1 MNKHYN
7 MYIRLIESKDYL
19 SFFNLI
25 ERNRQRLLNYFPLTV
40 EQITDEKSA
49 KRFIN
54 LKIDQADHDELYCFL
69 IFEKDGH
76 VVGTV
81 TAKNFDWK
89 VPKCELAY
97 YIDFNY
103 EGQGYGTKALKF
115 IVKYCFETLELEK
128 VFLRIAADN
137 IRSKHLALKNA
148 FVLEGIHI
156 KDFRT
161 GTGDLVDVEYYALF
175 K

>member
-1 MNKHYN
+1 
-7 MYIRLIESKDYL
+7 MYIRLIEIKDYL
-19 SFFNLI
+19 AFFNLI
-25 ERNRQRLLNYFPLTV
+25 ERNRQRLLPYFPITV
-40 EQITDEKSA
+40 EQISDEKSA

-54 LKIDQADHDELYCFL
+54 LKIDQAEHEELYYFL
-69 IFEKDGH
+69 VFEKDGIL
-76 VVGTV
+76 VGNV

-97 YIDFNY
+97 FIDINY
-103 EGQGYGTKALKF
+103 EGQGYGTKALDF
-115 IVKYCFETLELEK
+115 IVKYCFETLALEK
-128 VFLRIAADN
+128 VFLRIASEN
-137 IRSKHLALKNA
+137 MRSKHLALKNA